1 MLSWLRRLR
10 TTTSEAR
17 LKAIF
22 ITDAGGNPMSRVAS
36 ITAIAGCGLEGD
48 RYCAKKG
55 FWKATD
61 ACEVT
66 LISENDLKRAM
77 HRGEHNL
84 EQGAHRRNLVISGLD
99 ARQLRDRDFRI
110 GEAVF
115 RYQKPR
121 PPCGYLDRVEGA
133 GMARALGRH
142 SGVCITVL
150 QGGRITTGDRLELL
164 PKIRP

>member
-10 TTTSEAR
+10 QGTQGR
-17 LKAIF
+17 LEAIF
-22 ITDAGGNPMSRVAS
+22 ITDAAGEPMRSVDS
-36 ITAIAGCGLEGD
+36 ITAIADQGLEGD
-48 RYCAKKG
+48 RYGEAKG
-55 FWKATD
+55 FWKSTD

-66 LISENDLKRAM
+66 LISEHDLKRASG
-77 HRGEHNL
+77 RGAHNL
-84 EQGAHRRNLVISGLD
+84 EQGAHRRNLVISGLSS
-99 ARQLRDRDFRI
+99 RQLEGRDFRI

-164 PKIRP
+164 PKMRP